1 MILHPNGLWN
11 KTAIRYRGSKSR
23 TVTPRHGCTIGF
35 GAVRENVVAIF
46 DKFRDLEITGQRE
59 MFAGPAVQ
67 RIGLY
72 GMRDTWAFSRNIVH
86 FRGTQ

>member
-1 MILHPNGLWN
+1 MKRSNHDREHAGSTTAAHAKILAFSAHSEFSVA
-11 KTAIRYRGSKSR
+11 T
-23 TVTPRHGCTIGF
+23 
-35 GAVRENVVAIF
+35 AVRENVVAIF

-72 GMRDTWAFSRNIVH
+72 SMRDTWAFSRNIVH